1 MTSKRMLL
9 LQILNGDFL
18 PTDDL
23 YMKGMTLARCFRV
36 LDSVVLGIL
45 IYLGALAFKRVVKS
59 EKNQLAYCI
68 QVNTPLAALASFNC
82 AAAQTTALSNSD
94 LLSALSGLMMS
105 RVCHMYLRSVSCSCR
120 GSYSWELSSCRW
132 LQLLSH
138 LLVRP
143 CND

>member
-1 MTSKRMLL
+1 M
-9 LQILNGDFL
+9 QILNGDFL

-68 QVNTPLAALASFNC
+68 QVSASLAEVALFAHAPPENF
-82 AAAQTTALSNSD
+82 ALSNSD
-94 LLSALSGLMMS
+94 SLSALSGI
-105 RVCHMYLRSVSCSCR
+105 
-120 GSYSWELSSCRW
+120 
-132 LQLLSH
+132 
-138 LLVRP
+138 
-143 CND
+143 